1 MSDIQPARRRILRT
15 WRPGATPWQLEPQG
29 THATNPLLDL
39 ASNDYLG
46 LSRHPALIHAA
57 SEALRCNG
65 VGAGGSRL
73 VTGSRPLHDQLEQ
86 ALAHFLGRERVLLFP
101 SGFQANLAAVI
112 ALTDRHGTVFAD
124 RLIHH
129 SLLVG
134 VKASGA
140 RLQRFAHNDWN
151 DLERRL
157 KTSKHSTPPLVISES
172 LFSMEGSSPDVPALA
187 RLCEHYGANL
197 LVDEAHALGVLGEGG
212 RGLCHAST
220 QPVKLISGTFGK
232 AFGSGGAFLAG
243 DAAMGDLLL
252 QTSGAFRYTTA
263 LAPPLV
269 AGAHAALQL
278 IERHPHWGTTLITRC
293 KQWRN
298 ALGQQGWQRP
308 VGIGPILPLVVG
320 PDDSALALQRQLE
333 QAGLLC
339 VAIRPPTVPEGTA
352 RLRVVLRRD
361 LPNDTLERLLDAI
374 STA

>member
-1 MSDIQPARRRILRT
+1 M
-15 WRPGATPWQLEPQG
+15 
-29 THATNPLLDL
+29 
-39 ASNDYLG
+39 
-46 LSRHPALIHAA
+46 
-57 SEALRCNG
+57 
-65 VGAGGSRL
+65 
-73 VTGSRPLHDQLEQ
+73 
-86 ALAHFLGRERVLLFP
+86 
-101 SGFQANLAAVI
+101 
-112 ALTDRHGTVFAD
+112 
-124 RLIHH
+124 
-129 SLLVG
+129 
-134 VKASGA
+134 
-140 RLQRFAHNDWN
+140 
-151 DLERRL
+151 
-157 KTSKHSTPPLVISES
+157 
-172 LFSMEGSSPDVPALA
+172 
-187 RLCEHYGANL
+187 
-197 LVDEAHALGVLGEGG
+197 
-212 RGLCHAST
+212 
-220 QPVKLISGTFGK
+220 KLISGTFGK

-278 IERHPHWGTTLITRC
+278 IERHPHWGTTLIARC

-308 VGIGPILPLVVG
+308 AGIGPILPLVVG